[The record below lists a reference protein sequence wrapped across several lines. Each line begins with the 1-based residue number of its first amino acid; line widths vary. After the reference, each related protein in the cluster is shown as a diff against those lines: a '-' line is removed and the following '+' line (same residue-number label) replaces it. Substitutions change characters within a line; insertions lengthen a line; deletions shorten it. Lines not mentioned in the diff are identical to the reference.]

1 MENSMWNELDLEKI
15 LHNKL
20 TTRFDKSTAESIWS
34 DYIQIRKEAINIAEQ
49 IKAKEPTLTDHGPKH
64 LANVMEN
71 SYKLIKEKIN
81 VFTCG
86 DLYFLCIIIML
97 HDVGNIEGQI

>member
-1 MENSMWNELDLEKI
+1 MFFEDLLPVHQRNVISLLI
-15 LHNKL
+15 LL
-20 TTRFDKSTAESIWS
+20 ILI
-34 DYIQIRKEAINIAEQ
+34 Y
-49 IKAKEPTLTDHGPKH
+49 H
-64 LANVMEN
+64 LIN

-97 HDVGNIEGQI
+97 HDVGNIEGRENHQIKITDIYNDIRNSGIERQF